1 MNNYKSFFYS
11 NINSLATTQVKSGA
25 GYLHTITINKSG
37 ASSNTISV
45 YDATSGTTSPIAV
58 IDGTATAGN
67 TLLFDIN
74 FINGLRIITATG
86 TAADI
91 TVSWE

>member
-1 MNNYKSFFYS
+1 MNNYKSFFYT
-11 NINSLATTQVKSGA
+11 NINSNTTTQVKSGA
-25 GYLHTITINKSG
+25 GYLHTITINTAG

-45 YDATSGTTSPIAV
+45 YDATSGTTSPIA
-58 IDGTATAGN
+58 IINGTAAAGS
-67 TLLFDIN
+67 TLHFDIN
-74 FINGLRIITATG
+74 FQNGLRIITATG